1 MPGPRVLDLGVGP
14 GTSAVEAALA
24 APGRRAIGL
33 DASAAMLR
41 RARLAAARAGVALP
55 LLRADALH
63 LPIRTGALDGA
74 TGHSLLY
81 LLPDPAAALAE
92 LWRAVRPGG
101 RVAFLEP
108 AATPGS
114 AGAALRGGARFAASM
129 ALWRVMSGL
138 HRRYEPAGL
147 SALLNGAGFREVR
160 VLPALSGHA
169 LLACATR

>member
-1 MPGPRVLDLGVGP
+1 MPGPLVLDLGVGP

-24 APGRRAIGL
+24 APGRRTIGL

-63 LPIRTGALDGA
+63 LPVRTGALDGA

-92 LWRAVRPGG
+92 VARVLRPGG

-108 AATPGS
+108 ALALGS
-114 AGAALRGGARFAASM
+114 RAAALREGPRFAASV

-138 HRRYEPAGL
+138 HRRFDPAGL
-147 SALLNGAGFREVR
+147 AALLAGAGFREVR
-160 VLPALSGHA
+160 IEPVLGGHG
-169 LLACATR
+169 LLGCATR